1 MNNTYLTANEI
12 EAIKAIK
19 AQYINESNLSEL
31 TNFLKKN
38 GKDISTSNRINIKNT
53 WNIILESFPDS
64 VINHP
69 AHRKYKEENPNVGFS
84 PEKAFV
90 VQNYL
95 SELNPKL
102 DKIYD
107 IAFSLNFDDAIKFIS
122 QKTESIQGFDIVSFL
137 LNSDFDFKPFSID
150 SIDSNL
156 INNTIAIDKAIST
169 FFDSLTKGLT
179 LDQRAIVKRDFM
191 QTITYFVS
199 NSTPTAAKEKGNDFK
214 KLVKYINSQSI

>member
-1 MNNTYLTANEI
+1 MNTYLTANEI

-19 AQYINESNLSEL
+19 AQYLNESNLSEL
-31 TNFLKKN
+31 TSFLKKN
-38 GKDISTSNRINIKNT
+38 GKDISTSNRMNT
-53 WNIILESFPDS
+53 KTVWNIILDSFTDS

-84 PEKAFV
+84 PEKNYV
-90 VQNYL
+90 IENYL

-107 IAFSLNFDDAIKFIS
+107 IAYTLNFDDAIKFIS

-137 LNSDFDFKPFSID
+137 LNSSYDFKPYSID

-156 INNTIAIDKAIST
+156 IDNTIAIDKTIQT
-169 FFDSLTKGLT
+169 FFDGFTKGLNI
-179 LDQRAIVKRDFM
+179 DQRNIVKRDFL
-191 QTITYFVS
+191 QTITYFIE
-199 NSTPTAAKEKGNDFK
+199 NSTPAIKKTDEAFK
-214 KLVKYINSQSI
+214 PLVEYINTQSI